1 MSDLIVSENKLP
13 AEKSLVQLTTEIKF
27 YVNQWGQNTIEIGK
41 RLIQAKEL
49 VPHGEWANWLEKNF
63 SLKKSTAY
71 NFMQIAER
79 FGNFQTSGNL
89 NQSQMVEMLAL
100 PAEETEKFIDEKAVE
115 GRAVEDM
122 TVQELRAEV
131 RIYKMK
137 LADKDTALSSNKTLH
152 EKETDEL
159 KSEIADLKED
169 NTRLEKIR
177 KSLCDKDNATREVIS
192 KLTVEKNEL
201 EQRLKNEKTVA
212 VLPDDYEQL
221 KQAKEE
227 LGNKISALE
236 KRLKEKPTEVQIFP
250 ADYESS
256 KAELAEL
263 REKYDDAT
271 KRAEIFQKID
281 TVCALWKDVFQSK
294 IGSAVFAEYEKSKP
308 NRYNE
313 FVGSMTDFL
322 RNNNL
327 L

>member
-1 MSDLIVSENKLP
+1 MSDLIVSKTTLP

-49 VPHGEWANWLEKNF
+49 VPHGEWANWLKENF
-63 SLKKSTAY
+63 NLKQSSAQ
-71 NFMQIAER
+71 NFMRIAER
-79 FGNFQTSGNL
+79 FGNSQ
-89 NQSQMVEMLAL
+89 QMVEMLAL
-100 PAEETEKFIDEKAVE
+100 PAEETEKFIDEKAAE
-115 GRAVEDM
+115 GKAVEDM

-169 NTRLEKIR
+169 NARLEKIR
-177 KSLCDKDNATREVIS
+177 RSLYDKDNATREVIN
-192 KLTVEKNEL
+192 KLTIEKNEL
-201 EQRLKNEKTVA
+201 EQRLKNEKTVT

-271 KRAEIFQKID
+271 RRAEIFQKID

-322 RNNNL
+322 RTNNIF
-327 L
+327 